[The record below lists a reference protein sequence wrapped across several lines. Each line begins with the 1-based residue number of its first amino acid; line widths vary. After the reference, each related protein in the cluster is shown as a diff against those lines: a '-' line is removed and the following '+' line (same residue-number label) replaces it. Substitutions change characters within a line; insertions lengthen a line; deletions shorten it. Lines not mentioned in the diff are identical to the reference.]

1 MRHGILWAGLS
12 LGSHLMTTAVTA
24 TPVKVLHGAASIY
37 SVPPESVLYHE
48 DDLVVVRDS
57 GASSFDFND
66 LYVVNMS
73 HRTALPDDISQFGKV
88 VHFEPARFALM
99 NLDEGRVAELSG
111 RLHSEGLA
119 CGVLLKLDGS
129 GIQPKMATAP
139 KAIIPVGAQDNRA
152 SALITRVN
160 EKNIRNDINELSA
173 IPTRFHK
180 SATGRNVADYLL
192 GKYKALRGNRSDVTV
207 STFDHGSDTA
217 QRSLVVRIKGKVH
230 PDEVI
235 VLGSHLDSVNWQD
248 GVSQRAPGADD
259 NASGTATNLEIFRIL
274 MEGRAELDRSLE
286 IHAYAAEEI
295 GLVGSQNMARA
306 YRSKGTNIIA
316 MMQIDMDLYKDAS
329 ETDKIWFVTN
339 NTNDAFNNALGN
351 LVDLYIGLP
360 WEKRSL
366 SGGSS
371 DHAAWHREGFAAAF
385 PFENP
390 DNHNPHIH
398 TADDTIENSGAFS
411 LAAGF
416 AKLGLAYVAHFGG
429 VLK

>member
-1 MRHGILWAGLS
+1 MRHGILWTGWI
-12 LGSHLMTTAVTA
+12 LGSQFISSAATAA
-24 TPVKVLHGAASIY
+24 PVKVLRGSASVY

-48 DDLVVVRDS
+48 DDLVIVRDS
-57 GASSFDFND
+57 TASSFDFND

-88 VHFEPARFALM
+88 VHFEPARFVLM
-99 NLDEGRVAELSG
+99 NLEEGRVAELSG
-111 RLHSEGLA
+111 RLHAEGLA

-129 GIQPKMATAP
+129 GIQPKMTTAP
-139 KAIIPVGAQDNRA
+139 KPIIPVGAEDKRA
-152 SALITRVN
+152 SALVSKVN
-160 EKNIRNDINELSA
+160 ESNIRDAIDELSE

-180 SATGRNVADYLL
+180 SATGRDVADYLL
-192 GKYKALRGNRSDVTV
+192 RKYRALRGNRTDVTV
-207 STFDHGSDTA
+207 STFDHGYDTA
-217 QRSLVVRIKGKVH
+217 QKSLVVRIQGKVH
-230 PDEVI
+230 PDEVV
-235 VLGSHLDSVNWQD
+235 VLGSHLDSVNWQN
-248 GVSQRAPGADD
+248 GVSQRAPGSDD

-274 MEGRAELDRSLE
+274 MEGRVELDRSLE

-295 GLVGSQNMARA
+295 GLVGSQNMAKA
-306 YRSKGTNIIA
+306 YRSKGTNVVA

-329 ETDKIWFVTN
+329 ETDKIWFITN
-339 NTNDAFNNALGN
+339 NTNDVFNSALGK
-351 LVDLYIGLP
+351 LIDTYVGLP

-398 TADDTIENSGAFS
+398 TADDTVANSGAFS